1 MQIMSQKIRLRL
13 KSYDS
18 RLLDKSVK
26 DIMETARNTG
36 ARIKGPVLLP
46 TRISRY
52 TVLRSPF
59 VNKKSREQFEIRVHK
74 RLMDI
79 LDASEQTVDALMR
92 IDLPAGVDIEV
103 KL

>member
-1 MQIMSQKIRLRL
+1 MMSQKIRLRL

>member
-1 MQIMSQKIRLRL
+1 MSQKIRLRL